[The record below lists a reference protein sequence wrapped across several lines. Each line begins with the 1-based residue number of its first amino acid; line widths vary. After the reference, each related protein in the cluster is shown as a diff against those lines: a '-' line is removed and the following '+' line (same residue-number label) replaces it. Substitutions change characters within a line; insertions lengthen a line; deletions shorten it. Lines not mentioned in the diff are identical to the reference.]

1 MAEMT
6 LEQLAV
12 RRAELRG
19 ELADVFELLRV
30 AALEKLAEG
39 SNESEVARAAG
50 VDRMTVRKWQGKRF
64 PKES

>member
-30 AALEKLAEG
+30 AALEKLAGG
-39 SNESEVARAAG
+39 SNESEVARDAG
-50 VDRMTVRKWQGKRF
+50 VDRMTVRKWQGKR
-64 PKES
+64 